1 MEFLDKTKMLWWYK
15 LHIIFLIGIVNLC
28 ESSGKVR
35 LVDVSTLT
43 LYRDKYT
50 TGRRSASIPQIQCV
64 GGSAKGKFEPRVV
77 QCYNRGYDGND
88 VQWECK
94 AEMSDQYEFGELKYN
109 LEYSSEGRG
118 NYDKSKKVPS
128 APPNEKDEYG
138 SLTFSTVVIFL
149 LFLFFVYYCWVQ
161 PTTGTDGTRRSGWG
175 WDQGPPPPPGNGR
188 PPPPGFKSFTRPPD
202 APPTYEESFYNAS
215 GAQSQSSGPGF
226 FSGLGLGGLAGYM
239 YGRSQSRFVNFQN
252 KERKEK

>member
-1 MEFLDKTKMLWWYK
+1 
-15 LHIIFLIGIVNLC
+15 
-28 ESSGKVR
+28 
-35 LVDVSTLT
+35 
-43 LYRDKYT
+43 
-50 TGRRSASIPQIQCV
+50 
-64 GGSAKGKFEPRVV
+64 
-77 QCYNRGYDGND
+77 
-88 VQWECK
+88 
-94 AEMSDQYEFGELKYN
+94 MSNQYEFGEIRISCEGYDYPDDPYILQGSCGLKYN

-239 YGRSQSRFVNFQN
+239 YGRSQSSGDSFFRSRRPQDSFWSSSSSRYEDDSPGPSTSRTTSGFGGT
-252 KERKEK
+252 ERR